1 MTAQFDGSSICEE
14 FLKPVEKKVRFPKLP
29 GATKKGGDEAFYLDS
44 PVVLTQTVHQS
55 QATCRI
61 SPVCLSLVKCF

>member
-14 FLKPVEKKVRFPKLP
+14 FLKPVEKKVRFQKLP

-44 PVVLTQTVHQS
+44 PVVLTKQCIKVKPPAEYLQC
-55 QATCRI
+55 ACR
-61 SPVCLSLVKCF
+61 